1 MDSLLWLASCLEQG
15 RTAIAP
21 TLADAGQRGRIERL
35 KHIGALA
42 ETRARTVICPW
53 CEAHGVEVIA
63 LDKAV
68 CEDCGPISLTVEHFR
83 RLTPDGDWLRRR
95 MAQALG
101 LVEESA
107 WSLVP
112 GRVWR
117 LGDVGRVGCRRRV
130 LFGQRLGEVAVQR
143 ALLALWPTH
152 IGDISTILVT
162 TTVPERVYLPGV
174 EVQLVPLPAA
184 FQVRGDGLVADD
196 AVWAS
201 VQSPVPLTAGL
212 SRHGPFAHDFSDV
225 LLPGESEPIALTR
238 SQAALL
244 RILWEHCGTP
254 IHRET
259 LIARAKLDLDKPVQA
274 FPRPKYP
281 DANRAYHVLVRS
293 NRRGY
298 YWWAHE
304 AISGSAHPGR

>member
-42 ETRARTVICPW
+42 ETRARAVICPW
-53 CEAHGVEVIA
+53 CEAHSVEVIA
-63 LDKAV
+63 MDKAI
-68 CEDCGPISLTVEHFR
+68 CEDCGPVPLTVEHFR

-101 LVEESA
+101 LLDEPA
-107 WSLVP
+107 WPLVP

-117 LGDVGRVGCRRRV
+117 LGDVGRAARRHRV
-130 LFGQRLGEVAVQR
+130 LFGQRLSEVAVQR
-143 ALLALWPTH
+143 TLLALWPTH

-162 TTVPERVYLPGV
+162 TTAPERVYLPGV
-174 EVQLVPLPAA
+174 EVQLVPLSAA
-184 FQVRGDGLVADD
+184 FRMHGGGLVTDE
-196 AVWAS
+196 AVWAG
-201 VQSPVPLTAGL
+201 VQAVRASSAH
-212 SRHGPFAHDFSDV
+212 SARIGPFSPDYRDV
-225 LLPGESEPIALTR
+225 LLPDESLPVALTPAQ
-238 SQAALL
+238 SALL
-244 RILWEHCGTP
+244 RVLWEQRGVP
-254 IHRET
+254 IHRER

-281 DANRAYHVLVRS
+281 EANRAYRVLVRS
-293 NRRGY
+293 NRKGQ
-298 YWWAHE
+298 YWWTHFSE
-304 AISGSAHPGR
+304 D

>member
-21 TLADAGQRGRIERL
+21 TLANAGQRGRIERL

-53 CEAHGVEVIA
+53 CEAHSVEVIA
-63 LDKAV
+63 VDKAV
-68 CEDCGPISLTVEHFR
+68 CEDCGPIPLTVEHFR

-117 LGDVGRVGCRRRV
+117 LGDVGRAGRRHRV

-143 ALLALWPTH
+143 TLLALWSTH
-152 IGDISTILVT
+152 IGDIPTILVT
-162 TTVPERVYLPGV
+162 TTAPERVYLPGV

-184 FQVRGDGLVADD
+184 FRVRGDGLVADD
-196 AVWAS
+196 AVWTG
-201 VQSPVPLTAGL
+201 VQSPLPSNDGL
-212 SRHGPFAHDFSDV
+212 SRHGPFSQDYSDI
-225 LLPGESEPIALTR
+225 LLPGEAEPIPLTR
-238 SQAALL
+238 SQAAILRVLWAQDGVPINGALL
-244 RILWEHCGTP
+244 MRKAGLEIE
-254 IHRET
+254 
-259 LIARAKLDLDKPVQA
+259 KPVDA
-274 FPRPKYP
+274 FPLNRYP
-281 DANRAYHVLVRS
+281 EANRAYRTLVS
-293 NRRGY
+293 VNRRGR
-298 YWWAHE
+298 YWLSRA
-304 AISGSAHPGR
+304 AAS

>member
-42 ETRARTVICPW
+42 ETRARAVICPW

-63 LDKAV
+63 VDKAV
-68 CEDCGPISLTVEHFR
+68 CEDCGPIPLTVEHFR
-83 RLTPDGDWLRRR
+83 RLTPDGEWLRRR

-101 LVEESA
+101 LVDESA
-107 WSLVP
+107 WPLVP

-117 LGDVGRVGCRRRV
+117 LGDIGRAGRRHRV

-152 IGDISTILVT
+152 IGDIPTILVT
-162 TTVPERVYLPGV
+162 TTAPERVYLPGV

-184 FQVRGDGLVADD
+184 FRTHSNGLVADE
-196 AVWAS
+196 AVWGGLLQ
-201 VQSPVPLTAGL
+201 VGLPGTAHHE
-212 SRHGPFAHDFSDV
+212 RIGPFAHDYRDV
-225 LLPGESEPIALTR
+225 LLPSESVPIALTPAQ
-238 SQAALL
+238 SALL
-244 RILWEHCGTP
+244 RVLWEQRGAS
-254 IHRET
+254 IHRAQ
-259 LIARAKLDLDKPVQA
+259 LLARANLDLDKPVQS
-274 FPRPKYP
+274 FQRQKYP
-281 DANRAYHVLVRS
+281 DANRAYHTLVRAD
-293 NRRGY
+293 RRGR
-298 YWWAHE
+298 YWLQWPD
-304 AISGSAHPGR
+304 GV